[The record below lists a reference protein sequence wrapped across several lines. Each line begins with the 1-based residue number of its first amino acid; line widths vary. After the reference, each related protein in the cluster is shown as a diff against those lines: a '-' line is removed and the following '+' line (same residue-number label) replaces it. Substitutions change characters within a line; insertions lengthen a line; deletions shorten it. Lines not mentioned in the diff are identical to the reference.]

1 MLELERAIEISLN
14 SVGELDSQLVD
25 LFNAVGRY
33 SSSDLTSNAD
43 LPGFDNSAMD
53 GYAIISSDLKQ
64 ATKSNPISLNCIG
77 VVPAGTIPNKIL
89 KKGECMRIFT
99 GSPIPNGG
107 NAVIMQEDCV
117 YNDDKSIICSTSI
130 KPWENI
136 RIKGEDI
143 HKGKNLIRKGERINT
158 GAIALLNATGHKDIH
173 VGKQPRVGLIATGS
187 ELIEPPNKLN
197 SGEIYESNLTMLASM
212 ISQANGI
219 PKIYPI
225 VKDDLKKTI
234 KALKSAFSENDII
247 ITSGGAS
254 VGDHDHVK
262 PALEQMGGTI
272 IFWKISMKPGKP
284 FMLGQAKGKTLF
296 ALPGNPASAL
306 TTFLLLVRPALL
318 KLQGASF
325 LQLTKRTG
333 VLTDQII
340 NNGTRRYFA
349 RVNINEHSFVSI
361 TTNQRSHMVGSLP
374 KTNGLIDIPP
384 NSRLANGDKAEV
396 LMIPNQN

>member
-14 SVGELDSQLVD
+14 SVGKLDSQLVD

-33 SSSDLTSNAD
+33 SSSNLTSNSD

-53 GYAIISSDLKQ
+53 GYAIINSDLKQ

-77 VVPAGTIPNKIL
+77 VVPAGTISNKVL

-158 GAIALLNATGHKDIH
+158 GAIALLNATGHKDIN

-197 SGEIYESNLTMLASM
+197 SGEIYESNRTMLASM

-234 KALKSAFSENDII
+234 SALKLAFSENDII

-262 PALEQMGGTI
+262 PALEQMGGTV

-318 KLQGASF
+318 KLQGASL
-325 LQLTKRTG
+325 LQLIKRTG

-340 NNGTRRYFA
+340 NNGNRRHFV
-349 RVNINEHSFVSI
+349 RVNINEHSLVSI
-361 TTNQRSHMVGSLP
+361 STNQRSHMVGSLL
-374 KTNGLIDIPP
+374 KTNGLIDMPP
-384 NSRLANGDKAEV
+384 NSRLANGDKIEV
-396 LMIPNQN
+396 LMIPN

>member
-14 SVGELDSQLVD
+14 SVEELDSQLVD
-25 LFNAVGRY
+25 LTNAAGRY
-33 SSSDLTSNAD
+33 NSSNLISNVD

-77 VVPAGTIPNKIL
+77 VVPAGTIPNKKL

-99 GSPIPNGG
+99 GSSIPDGC
-107 NAVIMQEDCV
+107 NAVIMQEDCI
-117 YNDDKSIICSTSI
+117 YDDDKSIICNTSI
-130 KPWENI
+130 KAWENI

-143 HKGKNLIRKGERINT
+143 RKGKNLIRKGERINT
-158 GAIALLNATGHKDIH
+158 GAIALLNATGHKDIN
-173 VGKQPRVGLIATGS
+173 VGRQPSVGLIATGS
-187 ELIEPPNKLN
+187 ELIEPPHKLN
-197 SGEIYESNLTMLASM
+197 SGEIYESNRTMLASM

-225 VKDDLKKTI
+225 VKDNLKKTI
-234 KALKSAFSENDII
+234 YALKLAFSENDIV

-254 VGDHDHVK
+254 VGDHDHIK
-262 PALEQMGGTI
+262 PALEQMGGSI
-272 IFWKISMKPGKP
+272 NFWKISIKPGKP

-318 KLQGASF
+318 KLQGANC
-325 LQLTKRTG
+325 LQLSKRTG
-333 VLTDQII
+333 VLAHQII
-340 NNGTRRYFA
+340 NNGKRRHFV
-349 RVNINEHSFVSI
+349 RVNINEHSLVSI
-361 TTNQRSHMVGSLP
+361 TSNQRSHMVGSLP
-374 KTNGLIDIPP
+374 KTNGLIDMPP
-384 NSRLANGDKAEV
+384 NSRLVNGDKAEI
-396 LMIPNQN
+396 LMIPN

>member
-14 SVGELDSQLVD
+14 SVEELDSQLVD
-25 LFNAVGRY
+25 LTNAAGRY
-33 SSSDLTSNAD
+33 NSSNLISNLD

-77 VVPAGTIPNKIL
+77 VVPAGTIPNKKL

-99 GSPIPNGG
+99 GSSIPDGC

-117 YNDDKSIICSTSI
+117 YDDDKSIICNTSI
-130 KPWENI
+130 KAWENI

-143 HKGKNLIRKGERINT
+143 RKGKNLIRKGERINT

-173 VGKQPRVGLIATGS
+173 VGRQPSVGLIATGS
-187 ELIEPPNKLN
+187 ELIEPPHKLN
-197 SGEIYESNLTMLASM
+197 AGEIYESNRTMLASM
-212 ISQANGI
+212 ISQANGV

-225 VKDDLKKTI
+225 VEDNLKKTI
-234 KALKSAFSENDII
+234 YALKSAFSENDIV

-254 VGDHDHVK
+254 VGDHDHIK
-262 PALEQMGGTI
+262 PALEKMGGSI
-272 IFWKISMKPGKP
+272 NFWKISIKPGKP

-296 ALPGNPASAL
+296 ALPGNPASAF

-318 KLQGASF
+318 KLQGANC

-333 VLTDQII
+333 VLAHQII
-340 NNGTRRYFA
+340 NNGKRRQFV
-349 RVNINEHSFVSI
+349 RVNINEHSLVSI
-361 TTNQRSHMVGSLP
+361 TSNQRSHMVGSLP
-374 KTNGLIDIPP
+374 KTNGLIDMPP
-384 NSRLANGDKAEV
+384 NSRLVNGDKAEI
-396 LMIPNQN
+396 LMIPN

>member
-14 SVGELDSQLVD
+14 SVGKLDSQLVD
-25 LFNAVGRY
+25 LINAVGRY
-33 SSSDLTSNAD
+33 SSSHLTSNAD

-77 VVPAGTIPNKIL
+77 VVPAGTIPNKKL
-89 KKGECMRIFT
+89 RKGECMRIFT
-99 GSPIPNGG
+99 GSSIPDGC
-107 NAVIMQEDCV
+107 NAVIMQEDCI
-117 YNDDKSIICSTSI
+117 YDDDKSIICNTSI
-130 KPWENI
+130 KAWENI

-143 HKGKNLIRKGERINT
+143 RKGKNLIRKGERINT

-173 VGKQPRVGLIATGS
+173 VGRQPSVGLIATGS
-187 ELIEPPNKLN
+187 ELIEPPHKLN
-197 SGEIYESNLTMLASM
+197 SGEIYESNRTMLASM

-225 VKDDLKKTI
+225 VKDNLKKTI
-234 KALKSAFSENDII
+234 YALKSAFSENDIV

-254 VGDHDHVK
+254 VGDHDYIK
-262 PALEQMGGTI
+262 PALEQMGGSI
-272 IFWKISMKPGKP
+272 SFWKISIKPGKP
-284 FMLGQAKGKTLF
+284 FMLGHAKGKTLF

-318 KLQGASF
+318 KLQGANC

-333 VLTDQII
+333 VLAHQII
-340 NNGTRRYFA
+340 NNGKRRHFV
-349 RVNINEHSFVSI
+349 RVNINEHSLVSI
-361 TTNQRSHMVGSLP
+361 TSNQRSHMVGSLP
-374 KTNGLIDIPP
+374 KTNGLIDMPP
-384 NSRLANGDKAEV
+384 NSRLVNGDKAEI
-396 LMIPNQN
+396 LMIPN